1 MVRQLRL
8 TQCDD
13 RGGHT
18 DTAMPDGCSCDIWLE
33 SMRLN
38 SIQKVTNETAE
49 SILAWAN
56 TRSAFDWL
64 LIGTAGCANLV
75 QLLIIWLIW
84 LRSPDSMREYRF
96 YLIGMSRKL
105 FLIELFL
112 FHFLTFSISS
122 FW

>member
-1 MVRQLRL
+1 MVYVPGPWCANYGSRSVM
-8 TQCDD
+8 TGADNSE
-13 RGGHT
+13 
-18 DTAMPDGCSCDIWLE
+18 TAVPNGCSCDIFLE

-49 SILAWAN
+49 SILAWAD

-84 LRSPDSMREYRF
+84 LRSPDSMR
-96 YLIGMSRKL
+96 
-105 FLIELFL
+105 
-112 FHFLTFSISS
+112 
-122 FW
+122 